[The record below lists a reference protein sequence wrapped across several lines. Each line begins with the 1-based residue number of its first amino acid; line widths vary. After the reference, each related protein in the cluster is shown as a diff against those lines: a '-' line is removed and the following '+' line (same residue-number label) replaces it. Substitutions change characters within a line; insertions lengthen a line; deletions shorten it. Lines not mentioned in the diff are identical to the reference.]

1 MSPYMKLDWKTC
13 WKIGLSAFLLFL
25 AIRFWPAA
33 AGLLTTLV
41 GAAAPLLIGCI
52 IAYVVNLL
60 MAVYEHWYFP
70 RTARPRLIKSRRPLC
85 MLAAFITVA
94 AIVAVVV
101 ILVVPQLVSCIK
113 LLIADIPA
121 AADYLIAQLDKLD
134 FVSDDLVTTLES
146 IDWKSRLDQIL
157 ESLGSV
163 MDIVMSTILS
173 VFNGVVTTVLAMIFA
188 VYLLASKE
196 KLSRQ
201 FDRLLHHGLRSRLYD
216 GVLYVL
222 NVLNDCF
229 RKYIVGQCT
238 EAVILGTLCT
248 VGMLIFGFPYA
259 TMVGAL
265 IAFTALIPVA
275 GAYIGAGVG
284 AFIIL
289 MVSPIK
295 ALWFLI
301 FILILQQIEG
311 NIIYPKVVGS
321 SLGLPALWVLAAV
334 TIGGGLFGIA
344 GMLLGV
350 PLAAAVYRILREHIP
365 QKPKPEPAPPV
376 QPAYTVPQEAP
387 KEDSISE

>member
-1 MSPYMKLDWKTC
+1 MKLDWKTC

-33 AGLLTTLV
+33 SGLLTTLV
-41 GAAAPLLIGCI
+41 GAASPLIIGCV

-60 MAVYEHWYFP
+60 MAVYERWYFP
-70 RTARPRLIKSRRPLC
+70 RSDRPRLVKSRRPLC

-101 ILVVPQLVSCIK
+101 ILIVPQLISCIK
-113 LLIADIPA
+113 LLIAEIPA
-121 AADYLIAQLDKLD
+121 AADYLITQLDKLD
-134 FVSDDLVTTLES
+134 FVSDDLVSSLES

-157 ESLGSV
+157 EGLGSV
-163 MDIVMSTILS
+163 MDIVMSTVLS
-173 VFNGVVTTVLAMIFA
+173 VFNGVVTTVLALIFA

-201 FDRLLHHGLRSRLYD
+201 FDRLLHYGLRSRLYD

-238 EAVILGTLCT
+238 EAVILGSLCT

-259 TMVGAL
+259 TMIGAL

-289 MVSPIK
+289 MASPIK

-350 PLAAAVYRILREHIP
+350 PLAAAVYRILRENIP
-365 QKPKPEPAPPV
+365 QKPQPEPAPPV
-376 QPAYTVPQEAP
+376 QPVYTVPGEDQP
-387 KEDSISE
+387 KEDISE

>member
-1 MSPYMKLDWKTC
+1 MKLDWKTC

-25 AIRFWPAA
+25 AIRFWPSAA
-33 AGLLTTLV
+33 KLLTTLV

-60 MAVYEHWYFP
+60 MAVYERRYFP

-216 GVLYVL
+216 SVLYVL

-295 ALWFLI
+295 ALWFLV

-365 QKPKPEPAPPV
+365 QKPQPEPVPPV
-376 QPAYTVPQEAP
+376 QPAYTVPGKAP
-387 KEDSISE
+387 TEDDISE

>member
-1 MSPYMKLDWKTC
+1 MKLDWKTC
-13 WKIGLSAFLLFL
+13 WKIALSAFLLFL

-33 AGLLTTLV
+33 AGLLTTLA

-60 MAVYEHWYFP
+60 MAVYERWYFP
-70 RTARPRLIKSRRPLC
+70 RTDRPRLIKSRRPLC
-85 MLAAFITVA
+85 MLSAFITVA
-94 AIVAVVV
+94 AIIAVVV

-134 FVSDDLVTTLES
+134 FVSDDLVAALES

-163 MDIVMSTILS
+163 MDIVMTAILS

-238 EAVILGTLCT
+238 EAVILGSLCT

-259 TMVGAL
+259 TMIGAL

-289 MVSPIK
+289 MVAPIK

-365 QKPKPEPAPPV
+365 PKPQPEPAPPV
-376 QPAYTVPQEAP
+376 QPVYTVPGDAP
-387 KEDSISE
+387 KEDDISE

>member
-1 MSPYMKLDWKTC
+1 MKLDWKTC
-13 WKIGLSAFLLFL
+13 WKVGLSIFLLYL
-25 AIRFWPAA
+25 CIHFWPTASR
-33 AGLLTTLV
+33 LLTTLV
-41 GAAAPLLIGCI
+41 GAASPLIIGCI

-60 MAVYEHWYFP
+60 MALYERWYFP
-70 RTARPRLIKSRRPLC
+70 RTDRSRLIKSRRPLC

-94 AIVAVVV
+94 AIVAIVV
-101 ILVVPQLVSCIK
+101 ILIVPQLVSCIK

-134 FVSDDLVTTLES
+134 FVSDDLVNSLES
-146 IDWKSRLDQIL
+146 IDWKNRLDQIL
-157 ESLGSV
+157 EGLGSV
-163 MDIVMSTILS
+163 MDIVMSTVLS
-173 VFNGVVTTVLAMIFA
+173 VFNGVVTTVLAVIFA

-201 FDRLLHHGLRSRLYD
+201 FDRLLYHGLRSRFYD

-259 TMVGAL
+259 TMIGAL

-289 MVSPIK
+289 MVAPIK

-365 QKPKPEPAPPV
+365 QKPQPEPASPA
-376 QPAYTVPQEAP
+376 QPAYTVPGEVP
-387 KEDSISE
+387 KEDDISE

>member
-1 MSPYMKLDWKTC
+1 MKLDWKTC
-13 WKIGLSAFLLFL
+13 LKIGLSVFLLFL

-33 AGLLTTLV
+33 EGLLTTLV

-60 MAVYEHWYFP
+60 MSVYERWYFP
-70 RTARPRLIKSRRPLC
+70 CTSRPRLIKSRRPLC

-94 AIVAVVV
+94 AIVAAVV
-101 ILVVPQLVSCIK
+101 ILVMPQLVSCIK

-121 AADYLIAQLDKLD
+121 AAEYLVAKLDKLD
-134 FVSDDLVTTLES
+134 FVPDDFISYLES
-146 IDWKSRLDQIL
+146 IEWKSRINQIL
-157 ESLGSV
+157 EGIGNV
-163 MDIVMSTILS
+163 MDVVMNTILS
-173 VFNGVVTTVLAMIFA
+173 VFNGVVTTVLALIFA

-201 FDRLLHHGLRSRLYD
+201 FDRLLYHGLRSRFYD
-216 GVLYVL
+216 GVIYVL
-222 NVLNDCF
+222 KILNDCF

-248 VGMLIFGFPYA
+248 VGMLILGFPYA
-259 TMVGAL
+259 TMIGAL

-295 ALWFLI
+295 ALWFLV
-301 FILILQQIEG
+301 FILVLQQIEG
-311 NIIYPKVVGS
+311 NLIYPKVVGS

-365 QKPKPEPAPPV
+365 PKPQPEPAPPV
-376 QPAYTVPQEAP
+376 QPVYTVPGENRT
-387 KEDSISE
+387 EEETSE

>member
-1 MSPYMKLDWKTC
+1 MKLDWKTC

-33 AGLLTTLV
+33 SSLLSTLV

-52 IAYVVNLL
+52 IAYVVNIL
-60 MAVYEHWYFP
+60 MAVYERWYFP
-70 RTARPRLIKSRRPLC
+70 RTSRPRLIKSRRPLC

-94 AIVAVVV
+94 AIVAVVLV
-101 ILVVPQLVSCIK
+101 LVVPQLVSCIK
-113 LLIADIPA
+113 LLIADVPA
-121 AADYLIAQLDKLD
+121 AADYLIDQLDKLD
-134 FVSDDLVTTLES
+134 FVPDDLVASLES
-146 IDWKSRLDQIL
+146 IDWKGRLDQIL
-157 ESLGSV
+157 KGLGSV
-163 MDIVMSTILS
+163 MDVVMNALLS

-201 FDRLLHHGLRSRLYD
+201 FDRLMYHGLRSRFYD
-216 GVLYVL
+216 GVLYIL

-248 VGMLIFGFPYA
+248 AGMLIFGFPYA
-259 TMVGAL
+259 TMIGAL

-365 QKPKPEPAPPV
+365 QKPKPEPAAQAPGNDSAPATS
-376 QPAYTVPQEAP
+376 QPGDRSGST
-387 KEDSISE
+387 

>member
-1 MSPYMKLDWKTC
+1 MKLDWKTC
-13 WKIGLSAFLLFL
+13 LKIGLSVFLLFL

-33 AGLLTTLV
+33 EGLLTTLV

-52 IAYVVNLL
+52 IAYVVNIL
-60 MAVYEHWYFP
+60 MAVYERWYFP

-94 AIVAVVV
+94 AIVAVVL
-101 ILVVPQLVSCIK
+101 ILVVPQLVSCVK

-121 AADYLIAQLDKLD
+121 AAEYLVAKLDKLD
-134 FVSDDLVTTLES
+134 FVPDDFISYLES
-146 IDWKSRLDQIL
+146 IEWKSRINQIL
-157 ESLGSV
+157 EGIGNV
-163 MDIVMSTILS
+163 MDVVMNTILS
-173 VFNGVVTTVLAMIFA
+173 VFNGVVTTVLALIFA

-201 FDRLLHHGLRSRLYD
+201 FDRLLYHGLRSRFYD

-248 VGMLIFGFPYA
+248 AGMLIFGFPYA
-259 TMVGAL
+259 TMIGAL

-295 ALWFLI
+295 ALWFLV
-301 FILILQQIEG
+301 FILVLQQIEG
-311 NIIYPKVVGS
+311 NLIYPKVVGS

-365 QKPKPEPAPPV
+365 PKPQPEPAPPV
-376 QPAYTVPQEAP
+376 QPVCTVPGENRT
-387 KEDSISE
+387 EEETSE

>member
-1 MSPYMKLDWKTC
+1 MKLDWKTC
-13 WKIGLSAFLLFL
+13 WKVGLSLFLLYL
-25 AIRFWPAA
+25 CIRFWPAVS
-33 AGLLTTLV
+33 GLLTTLV
-41 GAAAPLLIGCI
+41 GAAAPLLLGCI

-60 MAVYEHWYFP
+60 MKAYERWYFP
-70 RTARPRLIKSRRPLC
+70 RTGRSRLIKSRRPLC

-94 AIVAVVV
+94 AILTIV
-101 ILVVPQLVSCIK
+101 IILIVPQLVSCIK

-121 AADYLIAQLDKLD
+121 AADYVIAQLDKLA
-134 FVSDDLVTTLES
+134 FVSDDLVTALES
-146 IDWKSRLDQIL
+146 IDWKSRLNDLIAGI
-157 ESLGSV
+157 GSV
-163 MDIVMSTILS
+163 VDMMMGLLLS
-173 VFNGVVTTVLAMIFA
+173 VFDGVVTTVFAIIFA
-188 VYLLASKE
+188 VYILSSKE

-201 FDRLLHHGLRSRLYD
+201 FDRLLYHGLRSRFYD

-259 TMVGAL
+259 TMIGAL

-334 TIGGGLFGIA
+334 TIGGGIFGIP

-365 QKPKPEPAPPV
+365 PKPQPEPVPPV
-376 QPAYTVPQEAP
+376 QPAYTVPGEAQT
-387 KEDSISE
+387 EDTAG